1 MTEDKNEDEEEMP
14 ETKAPSLSWMR
25 ARKEYEEI
33 SMMYSFIC
41 SAEDDEEQ
49 TDKSNE
55 PNVEGIGGR

>member
-1 MTEDKNEDEEEMP
+1 MPAP

-25 ARKEYEEI
+25 ARKEYEER